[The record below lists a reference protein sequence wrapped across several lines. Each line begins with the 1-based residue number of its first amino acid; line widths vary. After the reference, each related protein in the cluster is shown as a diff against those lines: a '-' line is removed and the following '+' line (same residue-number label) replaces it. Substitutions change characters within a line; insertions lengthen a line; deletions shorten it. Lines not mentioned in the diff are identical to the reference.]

1 MAGAVAGSSSAS
13 VAAAA
18 AAVVIAVVVALVVVG
33 RRRIRRA
40 EARREEVRR
49 LTRLAQEESE
59 LAEME
64 SVRAY
69 YSEFFPG
76 VVHAAEMV
84 DEAAWIPPPPQP
96 PTVVPAQ
103 VEAGIEA
110 EARPQPQP
118 QPAVGVKGVCAV
130 CFRPTTFRCKQCKA
144 VNSFKCQIAHWRQ
157 GHKNECHPPSADA
170 KHDDEA
176 EVSVS
181 KERKMEQRSAS
192 EENIVFGAEAIAKT
206 NTAGTARSETSAANR
221 TVKNSSDKIT
231 DIPSEVFSSEDLPD
245 DGPSVRAVK
254 HPQSSS
260 QVASSDSRK
269 TESNMKPTTSI
280 ENNCN
285 TKDPD
290 EVLVCKSQPSPPEIS
305 GSESL
310 INKES
315 LIDSKKRQD
324 CPQTS
329 NRRRYA
335 DSNSS
340 QAAAP
345 VALEPKTSRTALQV
359 EVVHSKTKAAGPDN
373 IGASKTVP
381 SVLTVDKVSHIPGVR
396 SVTPN
401 SSKGIDNISER
412 NSKPSDKAIS
422 TANNLATSLKKI
434 VKQQTVP
441 KVVRHYPSEATHFP
455 YELFIKLYEKVE
467 LQPFGLHN
475 LGNSCYANAV
485 LQCLMFTRP
494 LTSYLLGGLHSN
506 NCSKKEWCFMCEFE
520 KLVWEGRQGKT
531 ALSPTGILS
540 HLPDIGS
547 SFGPGKQED
556 AHEFLRY
563 AIDAMQSVC
572 MKEARKSGAHRLHE
586 ETTLMQLIFGGYLRS
601 KIKCTKCDA
610 VSEQC
615 ERMLDLTVEIDG
627 DISSLEGALERFTS
641 TEVLDGDNK
650 YQCSRCKS
658 HERAKKKLT
667 ISEAPNVLTIAL
679 KRYQSGK
686 FGKINKAIR
695 FPETLNLKR
704 YMSSKSD
711 DTSPVYSLYAVVVH
725 QDVMNAAFSGHY
737 VCYVKDTHGKWYKTD
752 DSQVKPTSL
761 ENVTS
766 KCAYMLLYARCS
778 PRAPSSA
785 RPLLMAQDP
794 AHVKKAKA
802 KVNSGRWHV
811 GPMSR
816 HPDSQLNSDHMTDDL
831 PHAYDEFGMPYSP
844 AESPSPSE
852 SSSIF
857 TNSDAGSH
865 STDSSDSTRNST
877 SEEYEHYFFGQTER
891 VSYPDYSMV
900 GNGDNGHITY
910 SRSKSGL
917 GTSSSGQEVDRY
929 RNDDHR
935 LQGTTEGWLQGDESS
950 SLYTNQSKHHFS
962 SKLTEQYRRRL
973 DGTEHDPGEAR
984 SSVLLRRSGRERTAQ
999 TFY

>member
-1 MAGAVAGSSSAS
+1 
-13 VAAAA
+13 
-18 AAVVIAVVVALVVVG
+18 
-33 RRRIRRA
+33 
-40 EARREEVRR
+40 
-49 LTRLAQEESE
+49 
-59 LAEME
+59 ME

-206 NTAGTARSETSAANR
+206 NTA
-221 TVKNSSDKIT
+221 
-231 DIPSEVFSSEDLPD
+231 
-245 DGPSVRAVK
+245 
-254 HPQSSS
+254 
-260 QVASSDSRK
+260 
-269 TESNMKPTTSI
+269 
-280 ENNCN
+280 
-285 TKDPD
+285 
-290 EVLVCKSQPSPPEIS
+290 
-305 GSESL
+305 
-310 INKES
+310 
-315 LIDSKKRQD
+315 
-324 CPQTS
+324 
-329 NRRRYA
+329 
-335 DSNSS
+335 
-340 QAAAP
+340 
-345 VALEPKTSRTALQV
+345 
-359 EVVHSKTKAAGPDN
+359 VHSKTKAAGPDN

-485 LQCLMFTRP
+485 LQCLI
-494 LTSYLLGGLHSN
+494 
-506 NCSKKEWCFMCEFE
+506 
-520 KLVWEGRQGKT
+520 QGKT